1 MQGQVTPGAPGT
13 PHTPTATGHP
23 VTPGSGQG
31 SNTGG
36 SNVATA
42 ANIQVLAAQI
52 PAVLTGIDMRRRD
65 WPARRVARDKDEET
79 QEEVRQSTLVLCSLT
94 DFGSIVAIICG
105 GLQVVWPTAGL

>member
-1 MQGQVTPGAPGT
+1 MQGQVIGTPGT
-13 PHTPTATGHP
+13 PHTPMTGGQHA
-23 VTPGSGQG
+23 TPGSGQG

-65 WPARRVARDKDEET
+65 WPARRVARDKDEEI
-79 QEEVRQSTLVLCSLT
+79 QEEVSLT
-94 DFGSIVAIICG
+94 LLLEMKTNQDVS
-105 GLQVVWPTAGL
+105 